1 MSRLAI
7 IVEFD
12 LKAGEREAFAEV
24 IRDHAAG
31 SLAEDGCERFDVL
44 LPRDDERRAFCFE
57 IWRDDVALQ
66 EHLRDARMETFRTR
80 RVPLID
86 GFRATVCDFG

>member
-12 LKAGEREAFAEV
+12 VKDGEREAFAEA

-57 IWRDDVALQ
+57 IWRDDAALQ
-66 EHLRDARMETFRTR
+66 NHLEAARMETFRTR
-80 RVPLID
+80 RAPLID
-86 GFRATVCDFG
+86 GSRAAVCDFG

>member
-7 IVEFD
+7 IVEWD
-12 LKAGEREAFAEV
+12 VKDGRREAFAEA

-44 LPRDDERRAFCFE
+44 LPRDDERRAFSYAV
-57 IWRDDVALQ
+57 WRDDAALKNHI
-66 EHLRDARMETFRTR
+66 EAARMETFRAAR
-80 RVPLID
+80 ARLID
-86 GFRATVCDFG
+86 GMCATYCDLG

>member
-12 LKAGEREAFAEV
+12 LKDGCREAFTEA

-44 LPRDDERRAFCFE
+44 LPRDDESRAFCFE
-57 IWRDDVALQ
+57 IWRDDAAL
-66 EHLRDARMETFRTR
+66 EKHLAAPRMEIFRTR
-80 RVPLID
+80 RAPLMVAS
-86 GFRATVCDFG
+86 RAAVCDFG